1 MNPPATPPSAV
12 RSLRGPFRLA
22 LAMLVVTT
30 LTILKGAM
38 TTSTGSGLAY
48 PDYPLSDGQLMPES
62 SYTTIPGFLEHFHR
76 LFAASAGL
84 LSLSLW
90 LWLQIGQLG
99 DRRVRRWAFGGG
111 CLILAQGLFG
121 GFGVLLKLPAFTS
134 VTHATLAQLTLATFA
149 YIAYQLSDR
158 YRATAPLTSVPT
170 GSGRTLAIIAL
181 LSLVVQT
188 VFGAIARHTNSPHAL
203 WTHVGNAFVVFII
216 ATIATAF
223 AQGRL
228 GDTPGIKSLVRWLV
242 LLLITQIGLGFVV
255 LGVRNPAG
263 KTQQNV
269 ENLGT
274 AFTIS
279 MHVVLGAL
287 LTVLMATLAA
297 HVFRATRA
305 PTKPSQDAFA

>member
-1 MNPPATPPSAV
+1 
-12 RSLRGPFRLA
+12 
-22 LAMLVVTT
+22 MLVVTT

-48 PDYPLSDGQLMPES
+48 PDYPLSDGQLLPAS

-76 LFAASAGL
+76 LFATAAGL
-84 LSLSLW
+84 LSLALW
-90 LWLQIGQLG
+90 LWLHFGQIG
-99 DRRVRRWAFGGG
+99 DRRVRRWALGGG

-121 GFGVLLKLPAFTS
+121 GVGVLLKLPTFTS

-149 YIAYQLSDR
+149 YLAYQLSDR
-158 YRATAPLTSVPT
+158 YRATEPLTSVPT

-188 VFGAIARHTNSPHAL
+188 VLGAIARHTNSPHAL
-203 WTHVGNAFVVFII
+203 WTHVGNAFVVFLI

-228 GDTPGIKSLVRWLV
+228 GAAPGIPSLVRWLV

-263 KTQQNV
+263 KTQANV
-269 ENLGT
+269 ENLGI

-305 PTKPSQDAFA
+305 PQPQGVAA